1 MDETKIEIENL
12 KEQIKQMEELLQ
24 RDAEIFRGLADALN
38 RELDYR
44 IKGD

>member
-24 RDAEIFRGLADALN
+24 RDAELFRGLSDALN
-38 RELDYR
+38 SELDYR
-44 IKGD
+44 IKGV